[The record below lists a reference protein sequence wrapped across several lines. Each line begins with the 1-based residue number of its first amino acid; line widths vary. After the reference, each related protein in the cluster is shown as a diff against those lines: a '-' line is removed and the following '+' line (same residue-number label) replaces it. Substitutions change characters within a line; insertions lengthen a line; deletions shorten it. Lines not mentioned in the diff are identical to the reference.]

1 MRLELSTVKKVAA
14 WRVISIVAM
23 LIITFLFVGEI
34 QRSFFLT
41 LVLTV
46 VMTVLHYIFEE
57 VWNSRVENSLN
68 RRDNNG
74 K

>member
-1 MRLELSTVKKVAA
+1 MGLEVSTLKKVAV
-14 WRVISIVAM
+14 WRMISIVTM

-57 VWNSRVENSLN
+57 VWNSRTANSL
-68 RRDNNG
+68 

>member
-1 MRLELSTVKKVAA
+1 MSLELATIKKVAA
-14 WRVISIVAM
+14 WRVISIVTM

-34 QRSFFLT
+34 QKSFFLT
-41 LVLTV
+41 VVLTV

-68 RRDNNG
+68 RRQ
-74 K
+74 